1 MTGND
6 TGDDRVQRL
15 RRPDGNTVA
24 YATTS
29 GRTPTVAF
37 LGGFRSDM
45 TGTKAMALEAWAG
58 RTGRAFVR
66 FDYLGHGQSSG
77 RFEDGT
83 IGRWLD
89 DSLAVLDQLTE
100 GKLVLVGS
108 SMGGWL
114 SLLAARARPERLAG
128 LVLIA
133 AAPDFTE
140 RMLMKGLSPEDRERL
155 QGEGRLERPSQYSP
169 EPSVFTWK
177 LIEEGRDHLLLDKKL
192 ALPCPVRLLHGQ
204 SDPDVPWEYSLQIAE
219 HLEAPEVI
227 TTLIK
232 GGDHRLSTPAD
243 IARLIAAV
251 EELVGGP
258 RDGQG
263 VTSLQEVIRWA
274 MARTPSR

>member
-1 MTGND
+1 MNGK
-6 TGDDRVQRL
+6 DRAEQL
-15 RRPDGNTVA
+15 ARPDGNFVA
-24 YATTS
+24 YAKS
-29 GRTPTVAF
+29 DGHGPTVVF

-45 TGTKAMALEAWAG
+45 TGTKAVALHDWA
-58 RTGRAFVR
+58 RTNGRAFLR

-89 DSLAVLDQLTE
+89 DSLATIDALTT

-114 SLLAARARPERLAG
+114 SLLVALKRPERLAG

-140 RMLMKGLSPEDRERL
+140 RMLLKGLSPEDRATLERD
-155 QGEGRLERPSQYSP
+155 GRLERPSQYSP

-177 LIEEGRDHLLLDKKL
+177 LIEEGRNHLVLDKKL
-192 ALPCPVRLLHGQ
+192 VLPCPVRLLHGQ
-204 SDPDVPWEYSLQIAE
+204 SDPDVPWEYSLQITE
-219 HLEAPEVI
+219 HLEAPDVV
-227 TTLIK
+227 TTFVK

-243 IARLIAAV
+243 IARLIATV
-251 EELVGGP
+251 EELAV
-258 RDGQG
+258 
-263 VTSLQEVIRWA
+263 
-274 MARTPSR
+274 

>member
-1 MTGND
+1 MG
-6 TGDDRVQRL
+6 RVERL
-15 RRPDGNTVA
+15 QRPDGNNVA
-24 YATTS
+24 YAKTA
-29 GRTPTVAF
+29 GAAPAVVF

-45 TGTKAMALEAWAG
+45 TGTKAVALEDWAQ
-58 RTGRAFVR
+58 RTGRAFLR

-89 DSLAVLDQLTE
+89 DSLAAIDQLTT
-100 GKLVLVGS
+100 GPLVLVGS

-114 SLLAARARPERLAG
+114 SLLVARARPERLAG

-140 RMLMKGLSPEDRERL
+140 RMLLKGLSAEDRIALERD
-155 QGEGRLERPSQYSP
+155 GRLERPSQYSP

-177 LIEEGRDHLLLDKKL
+177 LIEEGRRHLLLDKKL
-192 ALPCPVRLLHGQ
+192 VLPCPVRLLHGQ
-204 SDPDVPWEYSLQIAE
+204 SDPDVPWEYSLQIAQ
-219 HLEAPEVI
+219 HLDAPEVI

-243 IARLIAAV
+243 IARLIATV
-251 EELVGGP
+251 EELSG
-258 RDGQG
+258 
-263 VTSLQEVIRWA
+263 
-274 MARTPSR
+274 

>member
-1 MTGND
+1 MSEDG
-6 TGDDRVQRL
+6 RVQRL
-15 RRPDGNTVA
+15 KRPDGNTVA
-24 YATTS
+24 YATTA
-29 GRTPTVAF
+29 GRTPTVVF

-45 TGTKAMALEAWAG
+45 TGTKAMALEAWAQ
-58 RTGRAFVR
+58 RTGQAYLR

-83 IGRWLD
+83 IGRCLD
-89 DSLAVLDQLTE
+89 DSLTALDALTS

-140 RMLMKGLSPEDRERL
+140 RMLLKGLSAEDRATLER
-155 QGEGRLERPSQYSP
+155 EGRLERLSQYSP

-177 LIEEGRDHLLLDKKL
+177 LIEEGRQHLVLDKKL

-204 SDPDVPWEYSLQIAE
+204 SDPDVPWEYSLQIAQ
-219 HLEAPEVI
+219 HLEAPEVV
-227 TTLIK
+227 TTFVK

-243 IARLIAAV
+243 IARLIATV
-251 EELVGGP
+251 EELA
-258 RDGQG
+258 
-263 VTSLQEVIRWA
+263 S
-274 MARTPSR
+274 

>member
-1 MTGND
+1 M

-15 RRPDGNTVA
+15 PRPDGNDIA
-24 YATTS
+24 YAKS
-29 GRTPTVAF
+29 AGRAPTVVF

-45 TGTKAMALEAWAG
+45 TGTKALALEAWAQARG
-58 RTGRAFVR
+58 QAFVR

-89 DSLAVLDQLTE
+89 DTLAVLDGLTE
-100 GKLVLVGS
+100 GPLVLVGS

-140 RMLMKGLSPEDRERL
+140 RLLLGGLSPEDRATLER
-155 QGEGRLERPSQYSP
+155 EGRLERPSQYSP

-177 LIEEGRDHLLLDKKL
+177 LIEEGRRHLLLDRPL

-204 SDPDVPWEYSLQIAE
+204 ADPDVPWEYSLQIAR
-219 HLEAPEVI
+219 HLEAPDVV
-227 TTLIK
+227 TTFIK

-243 IARLIAAV
+243 IARLVATV
-251 EELVGGP
+251 EEL
-258 RDGQG
+258 
-263 VTSLQEVIRWA
+263 A
-274 MARTPSR
+274 

>member
-1 MTGND
+1 MG
-6 TGDDRVQRL
+6 RVERL
-15 RRPDGNTVA
+15 QRPDGNSVA
-24 YATTS
+24 YAKTVGAKTA
-29 GRTPTVAF
+29 GAAPTVVF

-45 TGTKAMALEAWAG
+45 TGTKAMALEKWAH
-58 RTGRAFVR
+58 RTGRAFLR

-89 DSLAVLDQLTE
+89 DSLAAIDQLTT
-100 GKLVLVGS
+100 GPLVLVGS

-114 SLLAARARPERLAG
+114 SLLVARARPQRLAG

-140 RMLMKGLSPEDRERL
+140 RMLLKGLSDEDRIALERD
-155 QGEGRLERPSQYSP
+155 GRLERPSQYSP

-177 LIEEGRDHLLLDKKL
+177 LIEEGRRHLLLDKKL
-192 ALPCPVRLLHGQ
+192 VLPCPVRLLHGQ
-204 SDPDVPWEYSLQIAE
+204 SDPDVPWEYSLQIAQ
-219 HLEAPEVI
+219 HLEATEVI

-243 IARLIAAV
+243 IARLIASV
-251 EELVGGP
+251 EEL
-258 RDGQG
+258 
-263 VTSLQEVIRWA
+263 I
-274 MARTPSR
+274 

>member
-1 MTGND
+1 VG
-6 TGDDRVQRL
+6 RVEQLQRG
-15 RRPDGNTVA
+15 DGNYVA
-24 YATTS
+24 YA
-29 GRTPTVAF
+29 RTPGKAPTVVF

-45 TGTKAMALEAWAG
+45 TGTKAVALEAWAEKSG
-58 RTGRAFVR
+58 HAFLR

-83 IGRWLD
+83 IGRWKEDALAAI
-89 DSLAVLDQLTE
+89 DSLTD

-114 SLLAARARPERLAG
+114 SLLAAQARPERLAG

-140 RMLMKGLSPEDRERL
+140 RMLLGGLSAEDRAIL
-155 QGEGRLERPSQYSP
+155 QRDGRLERPSQYSP

-177 LIEEGRDHLLLDKKL
+177 LIEEGRNHLLLDKPL

-204 SDPDVPWEYSLQIAE
+204 SDPDVPWEYSLQIAR
-219 HLEAPEVI
+219 HLDAPEVI
-227 TTLIK
+227 STFVK

-243 IARLIAAV
+243 IARLIAMV
-251 EELVGGP
+251 EEL
-258 RDGQG
+258 
-263 VTSLQEVIRWA
+263 
-274 MARTPSR
+274 AR

>member
-1 MTGND
+1 MSDG
-6 TGDDRVQRL
+6 GRVERL
-15 RRPDGNTVA
+15 ARPDGNVVA
-24 YATTS
+24 YARSDGRES
-29 GRTPTVAF
+29 GGKEPGVVF

-45 TGTKAMALEAWAG
+45 TGTKAVALESWAK
-58 RTGRAFVR
+58 REGRAFLR

-89 DSLAVLDQLTE
+89 DSLAAIDDLTA

-114 SLLAARARPERLAG
+114 ALLAARARPERIAG

-133 AAPDFTE
+133 AAPDFVV
-140 RMLMKGLSPEDRERL
+140 RMYEALSAEDRAAL
-155 QGEGRLERPSQYSP
+155 QRDGKLVRPSQYSP

-177 LIEEGRDHLLLDKKL
+177 LLEEGRNHLVLDRNL
-192 ALPCPVRLLHGQ
+192 VLPCPVRLLHGQ
-204 SDPDVPWEYSLQIAE
+204 DDPDVPWEHSLRIAA
-219 HLEAPEVI
+219 HIEAPSVV

-232 GGDHRLSTPAD
+232 GGDHRLSTPED

-251 EELVGGP
+251 SELTGMQ
-258 RDGQG
+258 QG
-263 VTSLQEVIRWA
+263 
-274 MARTPSR
+274 

>member
-1 MTGND
+1 MSGK
-6 TGDDRVQRL
+6 DRAEQL
-15 RRPDGNTVA
+15 ARPDGNSVA
-24 YATTS
+24 YARS
-29 GRTPTVAF
+29 DGRAPTVVF

-45 TGTKAMALEAWAG
+45 TGTKAVALHDWACKKG
-58 RTGRAFVR
+58 QAFLR

-89 DSLAVLDQLTE
+89 DSLAAIDSLTT

-114 SLLAARARPERLAG
+114 SLLVALKRPERLAG

-140 RMLMKGLSPEDRERL
+140 QMLLKGMSAEDRAILER
-155 QGEGRLERPSQYSP
+155 EGRLERPSQYSP

-177 LIEEGRDHLLLDKKL
+177 LIEEGRNHLVLDKKL
-192 ALPCPVRLLHGQ
+192 VLPCPVRLLHGQ
-204 SDPDVPWEYSLQIAE
+204 SDPDVPWEYSLQIAQ

-227 TTLIK
+227 TTFVK
-232 GGDHRLSTPAD
+232 GGDHRLSTAAD
-243 IARLIAAV
+243 IARLIATV
-251 EELVGGP
+251 EELL
-258 RDGQG
+258 
-263 VTSLQEVIRWA
+263 S
-274 MARTPSR
+274 

>member
-1 MTGND
+1 M

-15 RRPDGNTVA
+15 PRPDGNTIA
-24 YATTS
+24 YAKTA
-29 GRTPTVAF
+29 GRGPTVVF

-45 TGTKAMALEAWAG
+45 TGTKAVALEAWAG
-58 RTGRAFVR
+58 ARGQAFVR

-89 DSLAVLDQLTE
+89 DSLAVLDQLTD
-100 GKLVLVGS
+100 GPLVLVGS

-114 SLLAARARPERLAG
+114 SLLAARARPDRLAG

-140 RMLMKGLSPEDRERL
+140 RLLLGGLSPADRATLER
-155 QGEGRLERPSQYSP
+155 EGRLERPSQYSP

-177 LIEEGRDHLLLDKKL
+177 LIEEGRQHLLLDRPL

-204 SDPDVPWEYSLQIAE
+204 SDPDVPWEYSLQISG
-219 HLEAPEVI
+219 HLDAPDVV
-227 TTLIK
+227 TTFIK

-251 EELVGGP
+251 AELCSP
-258 RDGQG
+258 
-263 VTSLQEVIRWA
+263 
-274 MARTPSR
+274 

>member
-1 MTGND
+1 VG
-6 TGDDRVQRL
+6 RVERL
-15 RRPDGNTVA
+15 QRPDGNSVA
-24 YATTS
+24 YAKTS
-29 GRTPTVAF
+29 GAAPAVVF

-45 TGTKAMALEAWAG
+45 TGTKAMALEEWAQ
-58 RTGRAFVR
+58 RTGRAFLR

-89 DSLAVLDQLTE
+89 DSLTAIDTLTA
-100 GKLVLVGS
+100 GPLVLVGS

-114 SLLAARARPERLAG
+114 SLLVARVRPGRLAG

-140 RMLMKGLSPEDRERL
+140 RMLLKGLSAEDRIALERD
-155 QGEGRLERPSQYSP
+155 GRLERPSQYSP

-177 LIEEGRDHLLLDKKL
+177 LIEEGRNHLLLDKKL
-192 ALPCPVRLLHGQ
+192 ALPCRVRLLHGQ
-204 SDPDVPWEYSLQIAE
+204 SDPDVPWEYSLQIAQ

-243 IARLIAAV
+243 IARLIATV
-251 EELVGGP
+251 EELSG
-258 RDGQG
+258 
-263 VTSLQEVIRWA
+263 
-274 MARTPSR
+274 

>member
-1 MTGND
+1 MSESG
-6 TGDDRVQRL
+6 RVERL
-15 RRPDGNTVA
+15 KRPDGNYVSHVRSA
-24 YATTS
+24 
-29 GRTPTVAF
+29 GREPGVVF

-45 TGTKAMALEAWAG
+45 TGTKAVALDAWA
-58 RTGRAFVR
+58 RSEGRAFLR

-89 DSLAVLDQLTE
+89 DSLAAIDGLTS

-114 SLLAARARPERLAG
+114 SLLAARARPERIAG

-133 AAPDFTE
+133 AAPDFVV
-140 RMLMKGLSPEDRERL
+140 RMYEALSPEDRAAL
-155 QGEGRLERPSQYSP
+155 QRDGKLVRHSQYSP

-177 LIEEGRDHLLLDKKL
+177 LLEEGRNHLVLDKKL
-192 ALPCPVRLLHGQ
+192 VLPCPVRLLHGQ
-204 SDPDVPWEYSLQIAE
+204 DDPDVPWEHSLRIAA
-219 HLEAPEVI
+219 HVEAPSVV

-243 IARLIAAV
+243 IARLVAAV
-251 EELVGGP
+251 SELTVQQKG
-258 RDGQG
+258 
-263 VTSLQEVIRWA
+263 
-274 MARTPSR
+274 

>member
-1 MTGND
+1 MNEEG
-6 TGDDRVQRL
+6 RAQRL
-15 RRPDGNTVA
+15 ERPDGNFVV
-24 YATTS
+24 YVRS
-29 GRTPTVAF
+29 DGRAPTVVF

-45 TGTKAMALEAWAG
+45 TGTKAIALDEWA
-58 RTGRAFVR
+58 RRRGRAFLR

-89 DSLAVLDQLTE
+89 DSLAAIDALTA

-114 SLLAARARPERLAG
+114 SLLIARARPERMAG

-140 RMLMKGLSPEDRERL
+140 RMLLGRLSPEDRATLERD
-155 QGEGRLERPSQYSP
+155 GRLERPSQYSP

-177 LIEEGRDHLLLDKKL
+177 LIEEGRNHLVLDGQL

-204 SDPDVPWEYSLQIAE
+204 SDPDVPWELSLQIAA
-219 HLEAPEVI
+219 HIDAPEVI
-227 TTLIK
+227 TTFVK

-243 IARLIAAV
+243 IARLIATV
-251 EELVGGP
+251 EEVAP
-258 RDGQG
+258 
-263 VTSLQEVIRWA
+263 
-274 MARTPSR
+274 

>member
-1 MTGND
+1 MND
-6 TGDDRVQRL
+6 RDRVQRVT
-15 RRPDGNTVA
+15 RPDGNTVA
-24 YATTS
+24 YVRTE
-29 GRTPTVAF
+29 GRSPTVVF

-45 TGTKAMALEAWAG
+45 TGTKAMALEEWAR
-58 RTGRAFVR
+58 RTGRAYLR

-89 DSLAVLDQLTE
+89 DSLAAIDQLTA
-100 GKLVLVGS
+100 GPLVLVGS

-114 SLLAARARPERLAG
+114 SLLVALQRTARLAG

-140 RMLMKGLSPEDRERL
+140 RMLLKGLSPEDQATL
-155 QGEGRLERPSQYSP
+155 QREGRLVRPSQYSP

-177 LIEEGRDHLLLDKKL
+177 LIEEGRDHLVLDKRL

-204 SDPDVPWEYSLQIAE
+204 SDPDVPWQYSLQIAQ
-219 HLEAPEVI
+219 HLEAPEVV
-227 TTLIK
+227 TTFVK

-251 EELVGGP
+251 EEL
-258 RDGQG
+258 
-263 VTSLQEVIRWA
+263 
-274 MARTPSR
+274 AR

>member
-1 MTGND
+1 MG
-6 TGDDRVQRL
+6 RVERL
-15 RRPDGNTVA
+15 QRPDGNSVA
-24 YATTS
+24 YAKTE
-29 GRTPTVAF
+29 GRAPTVVF

-45 TGTKAMALEAWAG
+45 TGTKAVALEDWAR
-58 RTGRAFVR
+58 RTGRAFLR

-89 DSLAVLDQLTE
+89 DSLAVLDQLTA
-100 GKLVLVGS
+100 GPLVLVGS

-114 SLLAARARPERLAG
+114 SLLVARARPQRLAG

-140 RMLMKGLSPEDRERL
+140 RMLLKGLSAQDRIALERD
-155 QGEGRLERPSQYSP
+155 GRLERPSQYSP

-177 LIEEGRDHLLLDKKL
+177 LIEEGRNHLLLDKKL
-192 ALPCPVRLLHGQ
+192 TLPCPVHLLHGQ
-204 SDPDVPWEYSLQIAE
+204 SDPDVPWEYSLQIAQ
-219 HLEAPEVI
+219 HLDAPEVI

-243 IARLIAAV
+243 IARLIATV
-251 EELVGGP
+251 EEV
-258 RDGQG
+258 
-263 VTSLQEVIRWA
+263 S
-274 MARTPSR
+274 

>member
-1 MTGND
+1 MT
-6 TGDDRVQRL
+6 DDGRVQRL
-15 RRPDGNTVA
+15 QRPDGNTVA
-24 YATTS
+24 YAKTE
-29 GRTPTVAF
+29 GRAPTIAF

-45 TGTKAMALEAWAG
+45 TGTKAMALEAWA
-58 RTGRAFVR
+58 RKTGRAYLR

-89 DSLAVLDQLTE
+89 DSLAAVDALTS

-114 SLLAARARPERLAG
+114 SLLVARARPERLAG

-133 AAPDFTE
+133 PAPDFTE
-140 RMLMKGLSPEDRERL
+140 RMLLKGLSAQDRVILERD
-155 QGEGRLERPSQYSP
+155 GRLERPSQYSP

-177 LIEEGRDHLLLDKKL
+177 LIEEGRNHLLFDKQL

-204 SDPDVPWEYSLQIAE
+204 SDPDVAWEYSLQIAR

-227 TTLIK
+227 TTFIK

-243 IARLIAAV
+243 IARLIATI
-251 EELVGGP
+251 EEL
-258 RDGQG
+258 
-263 VTSLQEVIRWA
+263 
-274 MARTPSR
+274 AR

>member
-1 MTGND
+1 MSSNGSI
-6 TGDDRVQRL
+6 QHL
-15 RRPDGNTVA
+15 PRPDGNVVA
-24 YATTS
+24 YARS
-29 GRTPTVAF
+29 EGREPSVVF

-45 TGTKAMALEAWAG
+45 TGTKAMALEAWAQARG
-58 RTGRAFVR
+58 QGYLR

-89 DSLAVLDQLTE
+89 DSLAAIDKLTN

-114 SLLAARARPERLAG
+114 GLLVARARLERIVG

-140 RMLMKGLSPEDRERL
+140 RMLLEGLSPEDRTTLERD
-155 QGEGRLERPSQYSP
+155 GRLERPSQYSP

-177 LIEEGRDHLLLDKKL
+177 LIEEGRRHLLLDKPL

-204 SDPDVPWEYSLQIAE
+204 SDPDVPWEYSLQIAR
-219 HLEAPEVI
+219 HLDAPEVVA
-227 TTLIK
+227 TLVK

-243 IARLIAAV
+243 IVRLIAIV
-251 EELVGGP
+251 EELTG
-258 RDGQG
+258 
-263 VTSLQEVIRWA
+263 
-274 MARTPSR
+274 

>member
-1 MTGND
+1 VG
-6 TGDDRVQRL
+6 RVERL
-15 RRPDGNTVA
+15 RRDDGNTIA
-24 YATTS
+24 YAVTE
-29 GRTPTVAF
+29 GRAPTVVF

-45 TGTKAMALEAWAG
+45 TGTKAVALEAWAEK
-58 RTGRAFVR
+58 TGQAFVR

-89 DSLAVLDQLTE
+89 DSLAVLDRLTE
-100 GKLVLVGS
+100 GPLVLVGS

-140 RMLMKGLSPEDRERL
+140 RLLLGGLSAEDRATLERD
-155 QGEGRLERPSQYSP
+155 GRLERPSQYSP

-177 LIEEGRDHLLLDKKL
+177 LIEEGRRHLLLDRPL

-204 SDPDVPWEYSLQIAE
+204 ADPDVPWQYSLEIAQ
-219 HLEAPEVI
+219 HLDAPDVV
-227 TTLIK
+227 TTFIK

-243 IARLIAAV
+243 IARLVATV
-251 EELVGGP
+251 EEL
-258 RDGQG
+258 
-263 VTSLQEVIRWA
+263 A
-274 MARTPSR
+274 

>member
-1 MTGND
+1 MTA
-6 TGDDRVQRL
+6 GDSVRHL
-15 RRPDGNTVA
+15 KRPDGNTVA
-24 YATTS
+24 YAATT
-29 GRTPTVAF
+29 GRAPTVVF

-45 TGTKAMALEAWAG
+45 TGTKAVALEAWAKRKG
-58 RTGRAFVR
+58 QAFLR

-89 DSLAVLDQLTE
+89 DSLAAIDQLTA

-114 SLLAARARPERLAG
+114 SLLAGRARADRLAG

-140 RMLMKGLSPEDRERL
+140 RLMLKGLSAEDRATLER
-155 QGEGRLERPSQYSP
+155 EGRLERPSQYSP
-169 EPSVFTWK
+169 EPSVYTWK
-177 LIEEGRDHLLLDKKL
+177 LIEEGRNHLLLDKPL

-204 SDPDVPWEYSLQIAE
+204 SDPDVPWEYSLQIAQ
-219 HLEAPEVI
+219 HLEAPDVV
-227 TTLIK
+227 TTFVK

-243 IARLIAAV
+243 IARLIATV
-251 EELVGGP
+251 EELA
-258 RDGQG
+258 
-263 VTSLQEVIRWA
+263 L
-274 MARTPSR
+274 

>member
-1 MTGND
+1 MG
-6 TGDDRVQRL
+6 RVERL
-15 RRPDGNTVA
+15 QRPDGNTVA
-24 YATTS
+24 YAKTD
-29 GRTPTVAF
+29 GRTPALVF

-45 TGTKAMALEAWAG
+45 TGTKAMALEAWAEK
-58 RTGRAFVR
+58 TGRAFLR

-89 DSLAVLDQLTE
+89 DSLAAIDQLTT

-114 SLLAARARPERLAG
+114 SLLVARHRPDRLAG

-140 RMLMKGLSPEDRERL
+140 RMLLKGLSAEDRIALERD
-155 QGEGRLERPSQYSP
+155 GRLERPSQYSP

-177 LIEEGRDHLLLDKKL
+177 LIEEGRNHLLLDSKL
-192 ALPCPVRLLHGQ
+192 ALPCAVRLLHGQ
-204 SDPDVPWEYSLQIAE
+204 SDPDVPWEYSLQIAA

-243 IARLIAAV
+243 IARLIAIV
-251 EELVGGP
+251 EEL
-258 RDGQG
+258 
-263 VTSLQEVIRWA
+263 
-274 MARTPSR
+274 AR

>member
-1 MTGND
+1 MTP
-6 TGDDRVQRL
+6 DDSVRYL
-15 RRPDGNTVA
+15 KRPDGNRIA
-24 YATTS
+24 YATTE
-29 GRTPTVAF
+29 GRAPTVVF

-45 TGTKAMALEAWAG
+45 MGTKALTLESWAG
-58 RTGRAFVR
+58 KNGHAYLR

-89 DSLAVLDQLTE
+89 DSLAAIDSLTT

-128 LVLIA
+128 LVLLA

-140 RMLMKGLSPEDRERL
+140 RMLLEGLSPRDRAILER
-155 QGEGRLERPSQYSP
+155 EGRLERPSQYSP

-177 LIEEGRDHLLLDKKL
+177 LIEEGRKHLLLDKPLK
-192 ALPCPVRLLHGQ
+192 LPCRVRLLHGQ
-204 SDPDVPWEYSLQIAE
+204 SDPDVPWEYSLQIAR
-219 HLEAPEVI
+219 HLEAPEVV
-227 TTLIK
+227 TTFIK

-243 IARLIAAV
+243 LARLIATV
-251 EELVGGP
+251 EELV
-258 RDGQG
+258 R
-263 VTSLQEVIRWA
+263 
-274 MARTPSR
+274 

>member
-1 MTGND
+1 MSDG
-6 TGDDRVQRL
+6 DRVQRL
-15 RRPDGNTVA
+15 QRPDGNTVA
-24 YATTS
+24 YARTE
-29 GRTPTVAF
+29 GRAPAVIF

-45 TGTKAMALEAWAG
+45 TGTKAMALEAWA
-58 RTGRAFVR
+58 RRAGRAYLR

-83 IGRWLD
+83 IGRWRD
-89 DSLAVLDQLTE
+89 DALAAIDTLTS

-114 SLLAARARPERLAG
+114 SLLVALKRPERMAG

-140 RMLMKGLSPEDRERL
+140 RMLLTKLSPEDRVAL
-155 QGEGRLERPSQYSP
+155 QRDGRLVRPSQYSP

-177 LIEEGRDHLLLDKKL
+177 LIEEGRDHLVLDKWL

-204 SDPDVPWEYSLQIAE
+204 SDPDVPWEYSLQIAR
-219 HLEAPEVI
+219 HLEAPEVV
-227 TTLIK
+227 TTLVK

-243 IARLIAAV
+243 LARLIATV
-251 EELVGGP
+251 EEVAG
-258 RDGQG
+258 
-263 VTSLQEVIRWA
+263 
-274 MARTPSR
+274 